1 MTRPILGIDL
11 GTTYSCVAHLDEYG
25 RPAVLPNAD
34 GQSTTPSVVY
44 FESSGSVVVGEAA
57 KNELSHEPD
66 RVIDLIKRHMGEE
79 GFSVDLDG
87 TDYTPQRVSAIILRK
102 LVEDALEALGTE
114 SAGEPLA
121 DVVITVPAYFGAA
134 ERQATRDAGKMAGLE
149 VVNII
154 NEPTAAAIAYGA
166 AQAGAAKNVL
176 VYDLGGGTFDV
187 TVITV
192 TPDEVRVVATDGDH
206 HLGGADWD
214 DKLVDLLAE
223 RFAAEHPDKGD
234 PRTDDEAAGD
244 LAVLAERTKKDLS
257 KKEVYRTGVTAH
269 GERASIEI
277 TRSDFEDRSKDLVE
291 RTLLFTEGI
300 LAKAKDKGVET
311 YDAVLLVGGM
321 SRSPAIARELAA
333 RFPHLPEPKLS
344 DPDQIVAKG
353 AALFAANAVA
363 ETSGESGESGRS
375 DRSSGSSSHALPG
388 SSPRIVNVTSK
399 GYGIKVVDGPSDR
412 VGHVG
417 WLLKPNDEI
426 PATPRDTFSTVH
438 DNQDSVH
445 IEVYESFTADLDDAV
460 DANKLLVSGH
470 LTGMPPNKPAGQ
482 PIVIDFGLGDDGIL
496 AISARASNGQVLTLE
511 AKISGATSEKDLNT
525 PLPLI
530 QR

>member
-1 MTRPILGIDL
+1 
-11 GTTYSCVAHLDEYG
+11 VAHLDEYG
-25 RPAVLPNAD
+25 RPAVLPNTD

-44 FESSGSVVVGEAA
+44 FESSGSAVVGETA

-66 RVIDLIKRHMGEE
+66 RVVDLIKRHMGED
-79 GFSVDLDG
+79 GFSIELDG
-87 TDYTPQRVSAIILRK
+87 VDYSPQRVSAIILRK
-102 LVEDALEALGTE
+102 LVEDALQALGTE
-114 SAGEPLA
+114 PAGDPLA

-166 AQAGAAKNVL
+166 AQGGAAKNVL

-214 DKLVDLLAE
+214 AKLVDLLAE
-223 RFAAEHPDKGD
+223 RFEAEHPDKGD

-257 KKEVYRTGVTAH
+257 KKETYRTAVTAH

-291 RTLLFTEGI
+291 RTLLFTDGI
-300 LAKAKDKGVET
+300 LAKAKEKGIET

-321 SRSPAIARELAA
+321 SRSPAISRELAA
-333 RFPHLPEPKLS
+333 RFPQLPEPKLS

-353 AALFAANAVA
+353 AALFAAKAVA
-363 ETSGESGESGRS
+363 ETSGDSGDSGGSRPSGRP
-375 DRSSGSSSHALPG
+375 SGSSSRALPG
-388 SSPRIVNVTSK
+388 GSPRIINVTSK
-399 GYGIKVVDGPSDR
+399 GYGIKVVDGPGDR
-412 VGHVG
+412 IGHVG
-417 WLLKPNDEI
+417 WLLRPNDEI
-426 PATPRDTFSTVH
+426 PATPSDTFSTVH

-445 IEVYESFTADLDDAV
+445 IEVYESFTADLDAAIE
-460 DANKLLVSGH
+460 ANKLLVSGD
-470 LTGMPPNKPAGQ
+470 LTGMPPNKPAGA
-482 PIVIDFGLGDDGIL
+482 PIVIDFGLGEDGIL
-496 AISARASNGQVLTLE
+496 AITARAANGKVLTLE
-511 AKISGATSEKDLNT
+511 AKISGATSEEDLNT

>member
-1 MTRPILGIDL
+1 MTRPTLGIDL

-66 RVIDLIKRHMGEE
+66 RVIDLIKRHMGED
-79 GFSVDLDG
+79 GFSVELDG
-87 TDYTPQRVSAIILRK
+87 IDYTPQRVSAIILRK

-114 SAGEPLA
+114 TAGEPLA
-121 DVVITVPAYFGAA
+121 NVVITVPAYFGAA
-134 ERQATRDAGKMAGLE
+134 ERQATRDAGAMAGLE

-166 AQAGAAKNVL
+166 AQTGASKNVL

-234 PRTDDEAAGD
+234 PRTDEEAAGD

-300 LAKAKDKGVET
+300 LAKAREKGVGT

-333 RFPHLPEPKLS
+333 RFPQLPEPKLS

-353 AALFAANAVA
+353 AALFAADAVA
-363 ETSGESGESGRS
+363 ETSGEAGSS
-375 DRSSGSSSHALPG
+375 DRPSGSSSRALPG
-388 SSPRIVNVTSK
+388 GSPRIVNVTSK
-399 GYGIKVVDGPSDR
+399 GYGVKVVDGPGDR
-412 VGHVG
+412 IGHVG
-417 WLLKPNDEI
+417 WLLRPNDEI
-426 PATPRDTFSTVH
+426 PAAPSETFSTVSA
-438 DNQDSVH
+438 NQESVH
-445 IEVYESFTADLDDAV
+445 VEVYESYTADLDDAIE
-460 DANKLLVSGH
+460 ANKLLVSGH
-470 LTGMPPNKPAGQ
+470 LTGMPPNKPAGE
-482 PIVIDFGLGDDGIL
+482 PITIDFGLGEDGIL
-496 AISARASNGQVLTLE
+496 AITARASNGKVLTLE

>member
-87 TDYTPQRVSAIILRK
+87 TDYSPQRVSAIILRK
-102 LVEDALEALGTE
+102 LVEDALEALSAE
-114 SAGEPLA
+114 PAGEPLA
-121 DVVITVPAYFGAA
+121 NVVITVPAYFGAA
-134 ERQATRDAGKMAGLE
+134 ERQATRDAGAMAGLE

-166 AQAGAAKNVL
+166 AQAGATKNVL

-214 DKLVDLLAE
+214 NKLVDLLAE

-257 KKEVYRTGVTAH
+257 KKEIYRTAVTAH

-277 TRSDFEDRSKDLVE
+277 TRSDFEDRTKDLVE

-300 LAKAKDKGVET
+300 LAKAEDKGVKT

-321 SRSPAIARELAA
+321 SRSPAIARELGA
-333 RFPHLPEPKLS
+333 RFPQLPEPRLS

-363 ETSGESGESGRS
+363 ETTGES
-375 DRSSGSSSHALPG
+375 DRPSGSSSRSLPG
-388 SSPRIVNVTSK
+388 GSPRIVNVTSK
-399 GYGIKVVDGPSDR
+399 GYGIKVVDGPNDR

-417 WLLKPNDEI
+417 WLLRPNDEI

-445 IEVYESFTADLDDAV
+445 IEVYESFTADLDDALE
-460 DANKLLVSGH
+460 ANKLLVTGD
-470 LTGMPPNKPAGQ
+470 LTGMPPRRPAGE
-482 PIVIDFGLGDDGIL
+482 PIVIDFGLGEDGIL
-496 AISARASNGQVLTLE
+496 AITARASNGQILTLE
-511 AKISGATSEKDLNT
+511 AKISGATSEEDLNT
-525 PLPLI
+525 PLPSI